1 MASPKLGNIVLNHAQ
16 DNHFNGV
23 IAIDALPDELKNKK
37 LKAKLGSITDFYRH
51 DVGYSNQLSSLRF
64 NVLKDAG
71 GKHII
76 RVKSMRPIV
85 SGTLPLV
92 VKLYAGRQ
100 KIYGVYDLEMRPGYK
115 GFAKNQ
121 IESSLLRVA
130 SSSAPIMQSK
140 QDFSYRDGDS
150 KATNFSITGKQLSQ
164 NTHYKKPSAAS
175 IKKVARSNYD
185 VQKPVIAT
193 SIPRPVKS
201 TAKHIDSSL
210 SSNNTVLS
218 GTSISKIAMEL
229 LPRYPEHKNWQSL
242 MNHLVSL
249 NPTAFI
255 DGDKNRLRESA
266 VLVLQEVQ
274 DDRSTPKKLVVRG
287 GGSSEAKPRVNK
299 QSIARVSSIS
309 ALNALDEPIKP
320 EGMRAFSDGRAT
332 VQSTASV
339 KKPVVFNK
347 SRIDGSSM
355 DYRVAK
361 SETLSEI
368 AFKLSSQYSEYG
380 HWKNLMAHLVALNPG
395 AFINDDINRLKA
407 DIQLRL
413 PSKEQ
418 RQKALAMSQHVLG
431 ISSDNHYKV
440 RPGDSLSAIAIKLA
454 RKNGGSAVEI
464 MRGIVKLNPNAFA
477 GKDINRLMAG
487 KVLTLPVNKKRM
499 AQVRTESLPEQL
511 GITKNR
517 LPTHVPVV
525 QTRVKSH
532 AIKTQN
538 THHQVNYGESIGTI
552 AMRLAKEHPEL
563 GNWKSLVNQLVAMN
577 PKAFINGDPSQLLTG
592 AELALPTIEIE
603 AEVMELPGYT
613 KKTPEPLNIEANRE
627 VKKILSA
634 PVAKNT
640 SRHGTYRVTDGDNLS
655 LITYKLLD
663 KYPHI
668 SSLRVMADELIRMNP
683 SVLSER
689 NQRSIPA
696 GTLLLLPDPS
706 EKVHDMDKVMHQL
719 EINTDARAAPHTKY
733 DKISK
738 PLERG
743 AVSEKDLVKEVF
755 YVVPKDYT
763 ISMVAIQLHKD
774 YPEYESWAELMNDL
788 YDLNPEAFVDNDINQ
803 LRSNA
808 ELKLPIGAVSVY

>member
-16 DNHFNGV
+16 DNYFNGV

-51 DVGYSNQLSSLRF
+51 DVEYSNQLSSLRF
-64 NVLKDAG
+64 NVLKVAG

-92 VKLYAGRQ
+92 VKLYAGLQ
-100 KIYGVYDLEMRPGYK
+100 KIYGVYDLEMRPGYQ

-121 IESSLLRVA
+121 VESSVLRVA

-140 QDFSYRDGDS
+140 QDFSYRDSGS
-150 KATNFSITGKQLSQ
+150 KATNFSSKGKQLSQ

-185 VQKPVIAT
+185 VPKPIIAA

-201 TAKHIDSSL
+201 IAKHMDSSL
-210 SSNNTVLS
+210 SSKNRVLS
-218 GTSISKIAMEL
+218 GASISKISMEL

-242 MNHLVSL
+242 MNHLVSM

-255 DGDKNRLRESA
+255 NGDKNRLRENA
-266 VLVLQEVQ
+266 VLMLPEVQ
-274 DDRSTPKKLVVRG
+274 SDRSKQKRLIVRG

-299 QSIARVSSIS
+299 QSIARASSIS
-309 ALNALDEPIKP
+309 ALNALDEPIKT
-320 EGMRAFSDGRAT
+320 DGRAT
-332 VQSTASV
+332 VQFTASV
-339 KKPVVFNK
+339 KKPVIFKK
-347 SRIDGSSM
+347 SHIDGSSM

-368 AFKLSSQYSEYG
+368 AFKLSSRYSEYG

-395 AFINDDINRLKA
+395 EFINDDINRLKA

-418 RQKALAMSQHVLG
+418 RQKALAMSQTVLG
-431 ISSDNHYKV
+431 LISDSHYKV
-440 RPGDSLSAIAIKLA
+440 LPGDSLSAIAIKLA

-487 KVLTLPVNKKRM
+487 TVLTLPANKKR
-499 AQVRTESLPEQL
+499 VVKVKKESLPQQL
-511 GITKNR
+511 GIAQNR
-517 LPTHVPVV
+517 LPSLVPVAKDQV
-525 QTRVKSH
+525 TSKPIRTKS
-532 AIKTQN
+532 IY
-538 THHQVNYGESIGTI
+538 HQVAYGESVSRI
-552 AMRLAKEHPEL
+552 AMKLAKEHPEY
-563 GNWKSLVNQLVAMN
+563 GSWQAIAKQLVAMN
-577 PKAFINGDPSQLLTG
+577 PEAFINSDPSLLIAG
-592 AELALPTIEIE
+592 AVLSLPAAGNIEIE

-613 KKTPEPLNIEANRE
+613 NKAPKPLNVEAKRA

-634 PVAKNT
+634 PVNKSAG
-640 SRHGTYRVTDGDNLS
+640 RHRTYRVTDGDNLS
-655 LITYKLLD
+655 LISYKLLD

-683 SVLSER
+683 GVLSER
-689 NQRSIPA
+689 NQKYIPA
-696 GTLLLLPDPS
+696 GTVLILPVPS
-706 EKVHDMDKVMHQL
+706 DKVHDLDKAMHQL
-719 EINTDARAAPHTKY
+719 EIDARTRKASSRENQSINKTQGHWT
-733 DKISK
+733 
-738 PLERG
+738 
-743 AVSEKDLVKEVF
+743 VSEQELLKEVF
-755 YVVPKDYT
+755 YVVPKGYT
-763 ISMVAIQLHKD
+763 ISMVAIQLHQD
-774 YPEYESWAELMNDL
+774 YPQYESWPELMNDL
-788 YDLNPEAFVDNDINQ
+788 YDLNPGAFLNNDINQ